1 MFILF
6 ASLFEVYLRS
16 GQISLMIKVLLKW
29 YLMHFYFNKI
39 SSMRWSKK
47 VFFVQTITSIL
58 QNFLLYFLNP
68 RDVRVLILPQ
78 YLLEFFLMRSK
89 EFMSMTMGIT
99 LKLFFSKKKNLLTS
113 DSFGIFFTITKMRE
127 LFPEFLK

>member
-1 MFILF
+1 M
-6 ASLFEVYLRS
+6 YLRS

-29 YLMHFYFNKI
+29 YLMYFYFNEI

-58 QNFLLYFLNP
+58 QNFFLYFLNP

-78 YLLEFFLMRSK
+78 YLLEFFFTQSK
-89 EFMSMTMGIT
+89 EFMGMTMGIT
-99 LKLFFSKKKNLLTS
+99 LKLFFSKKKLINL
-113 DSFGIFFTITKMRE
+113 R
-127 LFPEFLK
+127 